1 MAESSASKDNFLAEH
16 TDFCLR
22 EQMRYPNGGIS
33 RFYDNGMDMVII
45 DEGICAHNP
54 EKPVFHICLSQ
65 TSKITICINLK
76 EFLDFWG
83 IPKRKLKNIF

>member
-1 MAESSASKDNFLAEH
+1 MEEYP
-16 TDFCLR
+16 DFMITAWIWSLLTKV
-22 EQMRYPNGGIS
+22 
-33 RFYDNGMDMVII
+33 FALII
-45 DEGICAHNP
+45 RRSQF
-54 EKPVFHICLSQ
+54 FHICLSQ